1 MTARHDDRA
10 DVAASARSGT
20 DYESPR
26 LEVIGSVVELTQK
39 GMGTDAMGSGNA
51 GGAGSGGS
59 VA

>member
-10 DVAASARSGT
+10 DVAASAPLAG
-20 DYESPR
+20 YESPR

-51 GGAGSGGS
+51 GGAGTGGS